1 MFKNIGKKIHF
12 VAILLA
18 ALSFLAFVAFGTLCL
33 IAALEEGVDD
43 LLKSTGIQGAIL
55 SYVMALIAPLC
66 CLPLYGFGSLVTA
79 AEKQADDSRE
89 MKEMLRHALSEGC
102 LSDEIA
108 RKMGAVQLKL
118 QQQAQAQAA
127 PSMMGRPYAPQAPVQ
142 RFVSEPAAPAAVTAP
157 APVASPVAESPVP
170 VDQSPAPAQESPEA
184 VEGSP
189 ASAPI
194 APVVPTF
201 EEEKAAV
208 PQAVQAS
215 APVAQESASPVAQ
228 APAAPAPIAP
238 VAPVAPTARPKPL
251 APISTA
257 QPIRPIQDSEESF

>member
-1 MFKNIGKKIHF
+1 MLKNIGKKIHF

-18 ALSFLAFVAFGTLCL
+18 ALSFLALVAFGTLCL

-43 LLKSTGIQGAIL
+43 ILKSTGIQGAIL

-79 AEKQADDSRE
+79 AEKQAEDNRE

-118 QQQAQAQAA
+118 QQAQAQAPAA
-127 PSMMGRPYAPQAPVQ
+127 PAAAMMGRPYATKAPVQ
-142 RFVSEPAAPAAVTAP
+142 RFVSEPVAPAAVTTPAP
-157 APVASPVAESPVP
+157 QPMAAPVAEPVAPSAEAEPEAPSLEA
-170 VDQSPAPAQESPEA
+170 APAMEPT
-184 VEGSP
+184 
-189 ASAPI
+189 
-194 APVVPTF
+194 PVQPVF

-208 PQAVQAS
+208 PQAVQAAPVEEAP
-215 APVAQESASPVAQ
+215 APVAQ
-228 APAAPAPIAP
+228 P
-238 VAPVAPTARPKPL
+238 VAPVTPITAAKPMARPIAM

-257 QPIRPIQDSEESF
+257 QPLKPIQDSEESF